1 MQPIIKSDDVLQGIP
16 VRWIGYT
23 PPGGDGWR
31 KLYTEKIAP
40 IIAENRIKAEA
51 TKRAIMERERTV
63 SVVST
68 LAALIAAKGAE
79 LSSAIAAIGQKNG
92 IVLDLAMRASG
103 IEAGA
108 RGILKDVDSL
118 YPSDGEFPKPYEIDE
133 DIRFFDAFTAYID
146 EDVELDKVLY
156 ALFTVDLKYRVK
168 LLRAACRMLTVVE
181 EAREILRHSNS
192 KVFKALK
199 PRLDTVIDALDKSY
213 ALVGPGI
220 RKFKK
225 EYAKLGAEALAGMDY
240 SVVRQKKEGKV

>member
-16 VRWIGYT
+16 VQWIGYT
-23 PPGGDGWR
+23 PPGGKGWR
-31 KLYTEKIAP
+31 KLYTENLAP
-40 IIAENRIKAEA
+40 IIAENRAKAEA
-51 TKRAIMERERTV
+51 AKKAIAERERM
-63 SVVST
+63 
-68 LAALIAAKGAE
+68 AAKIRNLATDTAAKWVE
-79 LSSAIAAIGQKNG
+79 LSSALSSSG
-92 IVLDLAMRASG
+92 LDAVHGLAVAMRVNEIQA
-103 IEAGA
+103 ATK
-108 RGILKDVDSL
+108 GILGGLDSFAIV
-118 YPSDGEFPKPYEIDE
+118 PEDMPKSAEIDE
-133 DIRFFDAFTAYID
+133 DIRFFDAFSAYID
-146 EDVELDKVLY
+146 EDVELDRVLY

-225 EYAKLGAEALAGMDY
+225 AYSKEGVSALASIDY
-240 SVVRQKKEGKV
+240 SIVQQKG

>member
-1 MQPIIKSDDVLQGIP
+1 MLDIIKSEDVLQSIP

-23 PPGGDGWR
+23 PPGGEGWR

-40 IIAENRIKAEA
+40 IIAENRIKAET
-51 TKRAIMERERTV
+51 TKKAIEERERIV
-63 SVVST
+63 AMVRS
-68 LAALIAAKGAE
+68 LATEIASKGAE
-79 LSSAIAAIGQKNG
+79 LSSVLSSIEDDNGAA
-92 IVLDLAMRASG
+92 LDLATRASG
-103 IEAGA
+103 IQAGA
-108 RGILKDVDSL
+108 RGILEGAGSL
-118 YPSDGEFPKPYEIDE
+118 SLLTEDFPDTSDINE
-133 DIRFFDAFTAYID
+133 DIRFFDAFANYID

-225 EYAKLGAEALAGMDY
+225 EYAKLGAEALASIDY
-240 SVVRQKKEGKV
+240 TFMKGKEG

>member
-1 MQPIIKSDDVLQGIP
+1 MLSIIKSEDVLQCIP

-23 PPGGDGWR
+23 PPGGEGWR

-51 TKRAIMERERTV
+51 TKKAIEERERIV
-63 SVVST
+63 AMVRS
-68 LAALIAAKGAE
+68 LATEIASKGAE
-79 LSSAIAAIGQKNG
+79 LSSVLSSIEDDNGAA
-92 IVLDLAMRASG
+92 LDLATRASG
-103 IEAGA
+103 VQAGA
-108 RGILKDVDSL
+108 RGILEGAGSL
-118 YPSDGEFPKPYEIDE
+118 SLLTRDLPDTSDIDE
-133 DIRFFDAFTAYID
+133 DIRFFDAFANYIE
-146 EDVELDKVLY
+146 EDMELDKVLY
-156 ALFTVDLKYRVK
+156 ALFTVELKYRVK

-213 ALVGPGI
+213 ALVGPRI

-225 EYAKLGAEALAGMDY
+225 AYSKEGVSALASIDH
-240 SVVRQKKEGKV
+240 SIVQQKG